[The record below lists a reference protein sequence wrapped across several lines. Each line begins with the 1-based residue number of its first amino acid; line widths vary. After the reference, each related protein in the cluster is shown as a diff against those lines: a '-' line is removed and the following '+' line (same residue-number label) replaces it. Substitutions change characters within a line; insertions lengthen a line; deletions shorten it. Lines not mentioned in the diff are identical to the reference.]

1 MAAPKPEIIT
11 SLANESIKLA
21 RSMSDKKVR
30 RETGLF
36 LAVGRD
42 MLERA
47 RAGGYRPHSL
57 FVDVRAAGEPW
68 ANGLQAWEQGTK
80 SRVSHVTEAVMA
92 KLSGMSN
99 PPPIA
104 ALLKQRHA
112 PLPAIAGLSEPDT
125 WLVLEDIRDPGNLG
139 TIIRTADA
147 AGAKGVILV
156 GDCADVFSPEAVR
169 ASTGSIF
176 AMPVVTAT
184 ADDFA
189 LWAKDWPG
197 FILGSAAT
205 GAVDFRGAADR
216 HPVLLLIGSKF
227 ERPFREVDR
236 ALPHACAHPD
246 GRQCRKSQRGHR
258 HGAAVVR
265 GQARISILSNSV

>member
-1 MAAPKPEIIT
+1 MTSPRPEIIT

-21 RSMSDKKVR
+21 RSLSDRKVR

-47 RAGGYRPHSL
+47 RAGGYKPHSL
-57 FVDVRAAGEPW
+57 FVDVRATGETW
-68 ANGLQAWEQGTK
+68 ANSLQAWEQGTK
-80 SRVSHVTEAVMA
+80 ARVSHVTETVMA

-99 PPPIA
+99 PPAVA

-112 PLPAIAGLSEPDT
+112 MLPMATGFSEQDT

-139 TIIRTADA
+139 TILRTADA

-176 AMPVVTAT
+176 AMPVVTT
-184 ADDFA
+184 TTDDFA
-189 LWAKDWPG
+189 KWATNWPG
-197 FILGSAAT
+197 LILGSAAS
-205 GAVDFRGAADR
+205 GAVDYRDAAER
-216 HPVLLLIGSKF
+216 HPVLLLIGS
-227 ERPFREVDR
+227 E
-236 ALPHACAHPD
+236 
-246 GRQCRKSQRGHR
+246 S
-258 HGAAVVR
+258 HGLSARLTAVC
-265 GQARISILSNSV
+265 QTLARIPMSGTAESLNAATATALLLYEVRRRYLTG

>member
-1 MAAPKPEIIT
+1 MSMPSPKAEIIT

-21 RSMSDKKVR
+21 RSLSDRKMR

-36 LAVGRD
+36 LTAGRD

-47 RAGGYRPHSL
+47 RAGGYLPHGI

-68 ANGLQAWEQGTK
+68 ANGLQDWAKGTK
-80 SRVSHVTEAVMA
+80 ARVSLVTEAVMA

-104 ALLKQRHA
+104 ALLKQRQA
-112 PLPAIAGLSEPDT
+112 MLPPPANLKAEDT

-139 TIIRTADA
+139 TILRTADA

-156 GDCADVFSPEAVR
+156 GDCADAFSPEAVR

-176 AMPVVTAT
+176 AVPVATAT
-184 ADDFA
+184 TDQFA
-189 LWAKDWPG
+189 EWARDWPG
-197 FILGSAAT
+197 LILGSAAS
-205 GAVDFRGAADR
+205 GAVDYRGAADR
-216 HPVLLLIGSKF
+216 HPVLLLIGS
-227 ERPFREVDR
+227 ESSGLSTHLT
-236 ALPHACAHPD
+236 ALCHTL
-246 GRQCRKSQRGHR
+246 
-258 HGAAVVR
+258 
-265 GQARISILSNSV
+265 ARIPMAGTAESLNAATATALLLYEVRRRYLTG